1 MIKRTA
7 IALLAVAAI
16 LAPAAMTPAAAQ
28 VGVNISIGT
37 PPPAPIFEAVPAP
50 RVGYVWA
57 PGFWRWEHERHV
69 WAPGHWIAARP
80 GHRWV
85 ADHWAH
91 VEGPHGGWRHEPR
104 SLGSRLGQSIES
116 KAGRFG
122 APLSFAIVRQHHRG
136 QCSCAPTVFFCR
148 TVARSAV

>member
-91 VEGPHGGWRHEPR
+91 VEGPHGGWRHEP
-104 SLGSRLGQSIES
+104 G
-116 KAGRFG
+116 
-122 APLSFAIVRQHHRG
+122 HWDRG
-136 QCSCAPTVFFCR
+136 
-148 TVARSAV
+148 